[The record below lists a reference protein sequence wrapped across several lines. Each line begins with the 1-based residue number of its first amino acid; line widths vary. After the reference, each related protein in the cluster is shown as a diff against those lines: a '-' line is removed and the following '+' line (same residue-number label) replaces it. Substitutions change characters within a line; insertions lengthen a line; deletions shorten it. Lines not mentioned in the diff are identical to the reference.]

1 MVNEVEEASVIL
13 ESLTKERKVEYSIR
27 QKNTI
32 KYHYVKNIQT
42 TRKR

>member
-27 QKNTI
+27 QKI
-32 KYHYVKNIQT
+32 QLNIIM
-42 TRKR
+42 